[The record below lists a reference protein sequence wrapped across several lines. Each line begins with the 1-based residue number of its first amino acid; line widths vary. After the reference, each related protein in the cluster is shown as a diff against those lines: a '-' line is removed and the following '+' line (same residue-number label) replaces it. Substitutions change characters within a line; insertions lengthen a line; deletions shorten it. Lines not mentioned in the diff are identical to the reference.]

1 MFRKNYFTFLLTL
14 SLLLAGSLAAFAQ
27 TAPVSGKVVMQKADG
42 TTEPVVGALVEAF
55 RTDIKAKFPSDKTNK
70 KGEFGFAGLPLGAT
84 FVFSVSAPNASP
96 NYLPNVRAGSEK
108 LVITLTEGD
117 GKRWTE
123 EEVRQSLVAGSAK
136 TANTANT
143 ANTSTPD
150 DKSSNNSNETPTPEQ
165 IAAAKKE
172 QAEYEKKKAEVE
184 AKNKQIGEKNV
195 IIEKALKD
203 GNEAFNSKNYDL
215 AIAKYS
221 EGIEADPEFVGTAP
235 IMLNNKGVALKI
247 RAVENY
253 NKTVK
258 SGDPTMKAEL
268 MPKVKQD
275 LEAAL
280 ISFDNSWK
288 VLKAAQPAEIT
299 NKANYD
305 KAKYDALNGLTDSYR
320 LLVITKANPAKAAE
334 ASDAYTAYLEV
345 ETDAAKKSKAQ
356 VTFGDIMREAGDSE
370 KAIVAYRAAL
380 QASTDNPDALA
391 GLGLS
396 LFNAGVVA
404 DDKAQMQEGLNFMT
418 RFAEVAPDTHPLKS
432 SVKDAVTYLKEQE
445 KLTPQKVNTKK
456 KN

>member
-14 SLLLAGSLAAFAQ
+14 SLLLAGSLAVFAQ
-27 TAPVSGKVVMQKADG
+27 TAPVTGKIVIKKADG
-42 TTEPVVGALVEAF
+42 TTEPVVDALVEAF

-70 KGEFGFAGLPLGAT
+70 KGEFSFAGLPLGA
-84 FVFSVSAPNASP
+84 VIVLSVSAPNASP
-96 NYLPNVRAGSEK
+96 NYLPNVRAGSER

-123 EEVRQSLVAGSAK
+123 EEVRQSLVAGSA
-136 TANTANT
+136 NTANT
-143 ANTSTPD
+143 DNTSTPD
-150 DKSSNNSNETPTPEQ
+150 DNKSSNKSNETPTPEQ

-172 QAEYEKKKAEVE
+172 QAEYEKKKAEIE

-235 IMLNNKGVALKI
+235 IMLNNKGVVLKV

-253 NKTVK
+253 NKAAK
-258 SGDPTMKAEL
+258 SGDQAMKAEI

-275 LEAAL
+275 LEDAL
-280 ISFDNSWK
+280 TSFNNSWK

-356 VTFGDIMREAGDSE
+356 VTYGDIMREAGDSE

-380 QASTDNPDALA
+380 QTSNDNPDALA